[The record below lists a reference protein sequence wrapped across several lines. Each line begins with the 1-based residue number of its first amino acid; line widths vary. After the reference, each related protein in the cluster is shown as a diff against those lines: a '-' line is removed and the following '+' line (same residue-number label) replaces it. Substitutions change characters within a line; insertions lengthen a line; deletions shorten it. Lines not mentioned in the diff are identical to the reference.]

1 MDTCEYCHQDKEDAL
16 TRFYTHP
23 ETHRNTFLT
32 LCESCENTVRDSEWG
47 KGEAGAWLEK
57 HLLS

>member
-23 ETHRNTFLT
+23 ETHRNMFFT
-32 LCESCENTVRDSEWG
+32 LCEECENKVRNSEWG
-47 KGEAGAWLEK
+47 KGEGGAWLK
-57 HLLS
+57 QHLLS

>member
-16 TRFYTHP
+16 NRFYTHP

-32 LCESCENTVRDSEWG
+32 LCESCENKVRNSEWG
-47 KGEAGAWLEK
+47 KGEAGTWLKE